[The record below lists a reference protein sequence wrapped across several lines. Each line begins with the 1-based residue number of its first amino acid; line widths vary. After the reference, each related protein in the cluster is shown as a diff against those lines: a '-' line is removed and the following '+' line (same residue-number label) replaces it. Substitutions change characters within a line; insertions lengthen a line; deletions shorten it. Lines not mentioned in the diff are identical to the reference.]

1 FLCLV
6 RGLMSEGLVISAQT
20 DPTRPARQS
29 RRVRRPGSPLLIQLG
44 YRSRTLCGLRP
55 RPSAAELIRFPSPR
69 WPTVK
74 MVRDAGAQRV
84 IVKNRLRISTSASSW
99 RLLDRRDA
107 PQSSCRPPDLAIAAR
122 AAL

>member
-1 FLCLV
+1 
-6 RGLMSEGLVISAQT
+6 
-20 DPTRPARQS
+20 
-29 RRVRRPGSPLLIQLG
+29 VRRPGSPLLIQLG

-69 WPTVK
+69 WSTVK

-99 RLLDRRDA
+99 RVLNRR
-107 PQSSCRPPDLAIAAR
+107 
-122 AAL
+122 